1 MKPPS
6 PCIDVC
12 KFRRPGPDG
21 ALHCIGCS
29 MTQDQK
35 RAFKALSKAA
45 HRAALVDLVIAQQSV
60 MGSYAHWTEAYA
72 KRCRKKGAPLPA
84 ALGDGIKGPRAVG

>member
-1 MKPPS
+1 MAKTPS

-29 MTQDQK
+29 MTKQQK
-35 RAFKALSKAA
+35 GAFKALGKRA
-45 HRAALVDLVIAQQSV
+45 HRAAFVDLVVAQQAV
-60 MGSYAHWTEAYA
+60 MGRYGHWAEAYA
-72 KRCRKKGAPLPA
+72 ERCRKKGATLPK
-84 ALGDGIKGPRAVG
+84 ALAKAG

>member
-1 MKPPS
+1 MAKAPS

-29 MTQDQK
+29 MSEDQK
-35 RAFKALSKAA
+35 RAFKALKKDALR
-45 HRAALVDLVIAQQSV
+45 RAFVDLVVAQQAA
-60 MGSYAHWTEAYA
+60 MGRYGHWATAYA
-72 KRCRKKGAPLPA
+72 KRCRKRGARPPK
-84 ALGDGIKGPRAVG
+84 ALGTAR